1 MTSAL
6 RGNTASRRSASHGR
20 AAAGSPELR
29 AGAEGNVPTRSMG
42 TRENGHPDRLPVIIV
57 IIIVV
62 VALRGLWRFAVSDL
76 ALRGLRLRLWRFAVS
91 DFVFCFWRDISL
103 KGAKALGMLRRLRI
117 EFEGAIYHVMA
128 RGNPGRKPSAMMRTV
143 DARSRDSNMP

>member
-29 AGAEGNVPTRSMG
+29 ARAEGNVPTRSMG

-62 VALRGLWRFAVSDL
+62 VALRSGASRSAL